1 MNAEYMIDTNVLV
14 YAIDQSAENEPKK
27 KVAVDLLASV
37 DFGLSTQVLQ
47 EFYVTA
53 TRKIRK
59 PLTQV
64 NALAFLEKLEVFPII
79 PGSYRLVLQG
89 VKNSLKYQLSYWDGA
104 ILAAAEEL
112 GAKTLY
118 SEDLNDGQLYGTV
131 RVINP
136 FTSGL

>member
-14 YAIDQSAENEPKK
+14 YAVDGSTDNEPKK

-59 PLTQV
+59 PLTQA
-64 NALAFLEKLEVFPII
+64 NALAYLEKLDVFPII
-79 PGSYRLVLQG
+79 PVSYRLVLQG
-89 VKNSLKYQLSYWDGA
+89 VRNSLKYQLSYWDGA
-104 ILAAAEEL
+104 ILAASEEL

-136 FTSGL
+136 FT